1 MSSLTPHGSPCL
13 PMHEL
18 LAQAFDTLIERLMAL
33 GFHSL
38 PTIGIV
44 PFEGDSDIF
53 GHMFSGHVK
62 AGVVLMSVNTERC
75 ASAARGN
82 REILAK
88 ELLVTLGHEFAHSVA
103 IVIDLHEET
112 HQGPLNEALQWDRVF
127 PDEEDFAEIFG
138 ICLMENSFKD
148 YPFWRLFIPEMVKV
162 YQAFIDSLSPR
173 ALTTVS
179 E

>member
-1 MSSLTPHGSPCL
+1 MSSPTPHGNPCL

-33 GFHSL
+33 GFRSL

-53 GHMFSGHVK
+53 GHMFSDHVK

-75 ASAARGN
+75 ASASRGN

-103 IVIDLHEET
+103 IVIDLHEEA

-173 ALTTVS
+173 ALATVS